1 MEKTA
6 KISQLKFWNKQ
17 NNNTSKDKDK
27 DAEVTE
33 TKNGANKEDS
43 KAGKRNW
50 LHTPE
55 ALINGH
61 VVYLVKVSSSYIKT
75 F

>member
-1 MEKTA
+1 M
-6 KISQLKFWNKQ
+6 SQLKFWNKQ
-17 NNNTSKDKDK
+17 NNNSNNNKDKDTT
-27 DAEVTE
+27 DTAE
-33 TKNGANKEDS
+33 TKNGATKEDA

-50 LHTPE
+50 LHTPD

-61 VVYLVKVSSSYIKT
+61 VVYLVKVSLMTILIK